1 MNRSYREL
9 IKIPSFVERYRYL
22 RLGGK
27 TGEITFGNERYL
39 NQKLYKMPEWKEIRR
54 RVIVRDNGHDLAVQ
68 AKEYEIGGILIV
80 HHINPITIEDVIN
93 MDPKIFNMNNLI
105 TVSERTHK
113 AIHYGDE
120 KLLLVNSIVERK
132 PNDTCP
138 WRK

>member
-1 MNRSYREL
+1 MSRSYREL
-9 IKIPSFVERYRYL
+9 IKIPSFIERYRYL

-27 TGEITFGNERYL
+27 AGEVTFGNDRYL
-39 NQKLYKMPEWKEIRR
+39 NQKLYKMPEWKAIRR
-54 RVIVRDNGHDLAVQ
+54 RVLIRDDGCDLGLEGYTIEGVP
-68 AKEYEIGGILIV
+68 II

-105 TVSERTHK
+105 SVSKRTHE

-120 KLLLVNSIVERK
+120 GLLLVDAIVERR

>member
-1 MNRSYREL
+1 MSRSYREL
-9 IKIPSFVERYRYL
+9 IKLPSFIERYRYL

-27 TGEITFGNERYL
+27 AGEVTFGNDRYL
-39 NQKLYKMPEWKEIRR
+39 NQKLYKMPEWKAVRR
-54 RVIVRDNGHDLAVQ
+54 RVLIRDDGCDLGLEGYIIEGVP
-68 AKEYEIGGILIV
+68 II

-105 TVSERTHK
+105 SVSRRTHE

-120 KLLLVNSIVERK
+120 GLLLVDTIIERQ